1 MFCTILV
8 LICDYLHYFGA
19 YMIDNQTINR
29 LSEQINELLPPGLQQ
44 VKSDFD
50 ARLKS
55 LLQQQLSNYEMVSRE
70 EFDIQA
76 RVLARTREKLEA
88 IEARLDELEKGGS

>member
-1 MFCTILV
+1 
-8 LICDYLHYFGA
+8 
-19 YMIDNQTINR
+19 MIDNQTINR
-29 LSEQINELLPPGLQQ
+29 LSTKINELLPPGLQQ
-44 VKSDFD
+44 TKADFD

-55 LLQQQLSNYEMVSRE
+55 LLQQQLANYEMVSRE

-88 IEARLDELEKGGS
+88 IEARLKEIGTWPN